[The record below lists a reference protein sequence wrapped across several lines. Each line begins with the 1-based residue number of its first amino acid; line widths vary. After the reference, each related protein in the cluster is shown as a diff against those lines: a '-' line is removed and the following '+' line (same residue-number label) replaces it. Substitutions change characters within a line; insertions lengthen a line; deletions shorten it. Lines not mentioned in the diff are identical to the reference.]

1 MSKKSSNSEENSSK
15 TKIDKKFI
23 NKIYKE
29 LLSSEKFNIDNLDL
43 KKVNK
48 KPLIYLFSC
57 ELIKSHSFLKF
68 GKGEK
73 TSRRI
78 KNHLD
83 GKLTILNKKIS
94 RDVVLQS
101 KANFLCEEKKDDK
114 NKEKRKDFIKKYCSL
129 QYLILNDIYDL
140 YLEVYRSNELHKN
153 WYNYWKKIY
162 PDMEVARRIDY
173 DDLER
178 RDPTYIIE
186 KPIEQILYKDLRYI
200 GKQPP
205 NNPEVIDWDKYNL

>member
-1 MSKKSSNSEENSSK
+1 MSKKSSNSEENCCK

-29 LLSSEKFNIDNLDL
+29 LLSSEKFNINDLDL
-43 KKVNK
+43 KKVNN

-73 TSRRI
+73 SSKRI
-78 KNHLD
+78 KNHLE

-94 RDVVLQS
+94 RDIVLQS
-101 KANFLCEEKKDDK
+101 KANFSCEEKNDSK

-129 QYLILNDIYDL
+129 KYLILDDIYDL
-140 YLEVYRSNELHKN
+140 YFEVYRSNKLHEN
-153 WYNYWKKIY
+153 WYNYWSKIY
-162 PDMEVARRIDY
+162 PEMKKARIKDY
-173 DDLER
+173 DKLKR
-178 RDPTYIIE
+178 KDPTFIIE
-186 KPIEQILYKDLRYI
+186 KPIEQILLKDLRYI
-200 GKQPP
+200 DEQPA
-205 NNPEVIDWDKYNL
+205 NKPEVFDWDNYNL

>member
-1 MSKKSSNSEENSSK
+1 MSKKSSNSEENSFK

-23 NKIYKE
+23 NKIYKK
-29 LLSSEKFNIDNLDL
+29 LLSSEKFNINNLDL

-94 RDVVLQS
+94 RDIVLQS
-101 KANFLCEEKKDDK
+101 KANFSCEEKKDSK
-114 NKEKRKDFIKKYCSL
+114 HKEKRKNFIKKYCSL
-129 QYLILNDIYDL
+129 QYLILDDIYDL
-140 YLEVYRSNELHKN
+140 YFEVYRSNKLHEN
-153 WYNYWKKIY
+153 WYNYWSKIY
-162 PDMEVARRIDY
+162 PKMKKARKNDY
-173 DDLER
+173 DELKR
-178 RDPTYIIE
+178 KDPTFIIE
-186 KPIEQILYKDLRYI
+186 KPIEQILLNDLRYI
-200 GKQPP
+200 DEQPA
-205 NNPEVIDWDKYNL
+205 NKPEVFDWDNYNL